1 MIEFDNLTY
10 LHGKPQGTGLLK
22 ANPEDFVVVEDLG
35 FEPDGEGEHILV
47 RILKNG
53 CNTRF
58 VADALAKFLKI
69 HAREVSFVGQK
80 DKHAV
85 TEQWLCA
92 RVPGK
97 EMPDLSAF
105 QLEGCQVLE
114 YARHKRKL
122 RLGALKGNAFTLVLR
137 EVSNRD
143 DVEQRLIDICVNSG
157 VAWFVAAAV
166 LAFLFSFQ
174 KTLSGWIAGI
184 GGAVGSLY
192 TAAAGFTVL
201 TGAVGVSGALS
212 LVSYDVQIS
221 PLNAIWLITLGL
233 CGLFVSLYNID
244 WHRHAQVKCNGLQI
258 NMLMAAAVCA
268 VIASNLG
275 MFVVMAEIMA
285 LCAVF
290 LTSNSKEGKLW
301 FALGRLGTLLLA
313 IACWLLWQRYGT
325 LDLRLLDMRM
335 QQLPLGSDIWLLGVI
350 GFGLLAGIIPLHGWV
365 PQAHA
370 NASAPAA
377 ALFSTVVMKIGLLGI
392 LTLLLLG
399 GNAPLW
405 WGIALLVLGMI
416 TAFVGGL
423 YALMEHN
430 IQRLLAYHTL
440 ENIGIILLGLGAGV
454 TGIALEQPALIALGL
469 VGGLYHLLNHS
480 LFKSV
485 LFLGAGSVWFRTG
498 HRDIEKLGGIGKKM
512 PVISIAMLVGLMA
525 MAALPPLNGFAG
537 EWVIYQSFF
546 KLSNS
551 GAFVAR
557 LLGPLLAVGLAI
569 TGALAVMCM
578 AKVYGVTFLG
588 APRTKE
594 AENATCAPLLMS
606 VSVVAL
612 AICCVIGGVAAP
624 WLLPML
630 SAAVPLPLE
639 PANTTVSQPMIT
651 LLLIA
656 CPLLPFIIMAICK
669 GDRLPSRSRGA
680 AWVCG
685 YDHEKSMVIT
695 AHGFAMPVKQ
705 AFAPVLKLRKWL
717 NPVSLV
723 PGWQCEG
730 SALLFRRMALVEL
743 AVLVVIIVSRGA

>member
-1 MIEFDNLTY
+1 M
-10 LHGKPQGTGLLK
+10 
-22 ANPEDFVVVEDLG
+22 
-35 FEPDGEGEHILV
+35 
-47 RILKNG
+47 
-53 CNTRF
+53 
-58 VADALAKFLKI
+58 
-69 HAREVSFVGQK
+69 
-80 DKHAV
+80 
-85 TEQWLCA
+85 
-92 RVPGK
+92 
-97 EMPDLSAF
+97 SAI
-105 QLEGCQVLE
+105 
-114 YARHKRKL
+114 
-122 RLGALKGNAFTLVLR
+122 
-137 EVSNRD
+137 S
-143 DVEQRLIDICVNSG
+143 LINSG

-174 KTLSGWIAGI
+174 KALSGWIAGI

-392 LTLLLLG
+392 LTLSLLG

-440 ENIGIILLGLGAGV
+440 ENIGIILLGMGALASLEHLSDPTVSFYTITNVGTSWLSREILFVGLFGAG
-454 TGIALEQPALIALGL
+454 LLLWLITLNAWARRLAAILGL
-469 VGGLYHLLNHS
+469 AFVYVMSRVYTIPTVPFWNS
-480 LFKSV
+480 LFTYW
-485 LFLGAGSVWFRTG
+485 LFLATSLLLGSSLLLFMDALAARK
-498 HRDIEKLGGIGKKM
+498 DPEKKAALLLGWY
-512 PVISIAMLVGLMA
+512 PVFIVLAFILQMLVIPLQLLLAQSPFSTYLLAWHLTLLLFG
-525 MAALPPLNGFAG
+525 AA
-537 EWVIYQSFF
+537 
-546 KLSNS
+546 
-551 GAFVAR
+551 
-557 LLGPLLAVGLAI
+557 LGPLLLIRNGVNEMLP
-569 TGALAVMCM
+569 GAC
-578 AKVYGVTFLG
+578 
-588 APRTKE
+588 RT
-594 AENATCAPLLMS
+594 CPCPLWIRAGIILLL
-606 VSVVAL
+606 VVA
-612 AICCVIGGVAAP
+612 G
-624 WLLPML
+624 
-630 SAAVPLPLE
+630 E
-639 PANTTVSQPMIT
+639 
-651 LLLIA
+651 
-656 CPLLPFIIMAICK
+656 
-669 GDRLPSRSRGA
+669 
-680 AWVCG
+680 VCG
-685 YDHEKSMVIT
+685 
-695 AHGFAMPVKQ
+695 
-705 AFAPVLKLRKWL
+705 R
-717 NPVSLV
+717 
-723 PGWQCEG
+723 
-730 SALLFRRMALVEL
+730 ALFYSGYTWFGM
-743 AVLVVIIVSRGA
+743 

>member
-1 MIEFDNLTY
+1 
-10 LHGKPQGTGLLK
+10 
-22 ANPEDFVVVEDLG
+22 
-35 FEPDGEGEHILV
+35 
-47 RILKNG
+47 
-53 CNTRF
+53 
-58 VADALAKFLKI
+58 
-69 HAREVSFVGQK
+69 
-80 DKHAV
+80 
-85 TEQWLCA
+85 
-92 RVPGK
+92 
-97 EMPDLSAF
+97 
-105 QLEGCQVLE
+105 
-114 YARHKRKL
+114 
-122 RLGALKGNAFTLVLR
+122 
-137 EVSNRD
+137 
-143 DVEQRLIDICVNSG
+143 
-157 VAWFVAAAV
+157 
-166 LAFLFSFQ
+166 
-174 KTLSGWIAGI
+174 
-184 GGAVGSLY
+184 
-192 TAAAGFTVL
+192 
-201 TGAVGVSGALS
+201 
-212 LVSYDVQIS
+212 
-221 PLNAIWLITLGL
+221 
-233 CGLFVSLYNID
+233 
-244 WHRHAQVKCNGLQI
+244 
-258 NMLMAAAVCA
+258 
-268 VIASNLG
+268 
-275 MFVVMAEIMA
+275 
-285 LCAVF
+285 
-290 LTSNSKEGKLW
+290 
-301 FALGRLGTLLLA
+301 
-313 IACWLLWQRYGT
+313 
-325 LDLRLLDMRM
+325 
-335 QQLPLGSDIWLLGVI
+335 
-350 GFGLLAGIIPLHGWV
+350 
-365 PQAHA
+365 
-370 NASAPAA
+370 
-377 ALFSTVVMKIGLLGI
+377 
-392 LTLLLLG
+392 
-399 GNAPLW
+399 
-405 WGIALLVLGMI
+405 MI

-430 IQRLLAYHTL
+430 IQRLLAYHTS

-454 TGIALEQPALIALGL
+454 TGIALEQPALIALGRSVVCTICLTIACSKAYCSSGGERL
-469 VGGLYHLLNHS
+469 VPYRSSRYRKTRWYWQEN
-480 LFKSV
+480 
-485 LFLGAGSVWFRTG
+485 AGYL
-498 HRDIEKLGGIGKKM
+498 HRHVSRVDGNGCAAAAERFCRGMGYL
-512 PVISIAMLVGLMA
+512 SIL
-525 MAALPPLNGFAG
+525 
-537 EWVIYQSFF
+537 F

-680 AWVCG
+680 ARVCG

>member
-1 MIEFDNLTY
+1 M
-10 LHGKPQGTGLLK
+10 
-22 ANPEDFVVVEDLG
+22 
-35 FEPDGEGEHILV
+35 
-47 RILKNG
+47 
-53 CNTRF
+53 
-58 VADALAKFLKI
+58 
-69 HAREVSFVGQK
+69 
-80 DKHAV
+80 
-85 TEQWLCA
+85 
-92 RVPGK
+92 
-97 EMPDLSAF
+97 SAI
-105 QLEGCQVLE
+105 
-114 YARHKRKL
+114 
-122 RLGALKGNAFTLVLR
+122 
-137 EVSNRD
+137 S
-143 DVEQRLIDICVNSG
+143 LINSG

-174 KTLSGWIAGI
+174 KALSGWIAGI

-233 CGLFVSLYNID
+233 CV
-244 WHRHAQVKCNGLQI
+244 
-258 NMLMAAAVCA
+258 
-268 VIASNLG
+268 
-275 MFVVMAEIMA
+275 
-285 LCAVF
+285 
-290 LTSNSKEGKLW
+290 
-301 FALGRLGTLLLA
+301 
-313 IACWLLWQRYGT
+313 
-325 LDLRLLDMRM
+325 
-335 QQLPLGSDIWLLGVI
+335 
-350 GFGLLAGIIPLHGWV
+350 
-365 PQAHA
+365 
-370 NASAPAA
+370 
-377 ALFSTVVMKIGLLGI
+377 
-392 LTLLLLG
+392 
-399 GNAPLW
+399 
-405 WGIALLVLGMI
+405 
-416 TAFVGGL
+416 
-423 YALMEHN
+423 
-430 IQRLLAYHTL
+430 QRLLAYHTL